1 MILYRISNQIYS
13 QDISGK
19 GAALFGGRWNSKGNH
34 ALYLSSHTS
43 LAVLEILVNY
53 NYEQLMHT
61 AFDIVTFEIKNDKS
75 VESIK
80 NLESNWRYLP
90 KYTKEIGDQF
100 LMDKSKLM
108 LKIPSAIIET
118 EYNYLLNP
126 EHIDFKKIKII
137 NVSPLK
143 LDNRLIKLV

>member
-1 MILYRISNQIYS
+1 MILFRISNQIYS

-53 NYEQLMHT
+53 SYEQLMHT

-90 KYTKEIGDQF
+90 KYTKEIGDYF

-126 EHIDFKKIKII
+126 EHVDFKKIKII

>member
-34 ALYLSSHTS
+34 ALYLSSHIS

-75 VESIK
+75 VESIR
-80 NLESNWRYLP
+80 NLESNWRYLA

-100 LMDKSKLM
+100 LMSKSKLM

-118 EYNYLLNP
+118 EYNYLINP
-126 EHIDFKKIKII
+126 EHIEFKKIKIL
-137 NVSPLK
+137 NVNPLK